1 MLTCDALATVVR
13 HGFTTRQLQLQ
24 PGERAG
30 RAWAAVAASVGCE
43 PGQIER
49 VRQVHGAQVRV
60 VSGPALEGAVPEAD
74 AAITRAPGTAVAV
87 VAADCVPVLLADQT
101 TGAVAAVHAGWRGTA
116 ADVVGAAVGALQ
128 REYGADPA
136 SMQAAVGPAIGPC
149 CYAVGPELVTA
160 FRQAGHSDERLD
172 RWFTRTAGRLT
183 LDLWKATRDLLEAS
197 GIPPANVHVARLCT
211 KTHRAVFESFRAD
224 GDKAGRMAAI
234 VVAPARR
241 PSAAAP

>member
-1 MLTCDALATVVR
+1 MLACDALAAVAR

-30 RAWAAVAASVGCE
+30 RAWAAVAASVGCD
-43 PGQIER
+43 GGRIER

-60 VSGPALEGAVPEAD
+60 VSGPASDGRVPEAD
-74 AAITRAPGTAVAV
+74 AAVTRVPGTAVAV
-87 VAADCVPVLLADQT
+87 VAADCVPVLLADPA

-116 ADVVGAAVGALQ
+116 ADVVGAAVSTLT
-128 REYGADPA
+128 REYGTDPA
-136 SMQAAVGPAIGPC
+136 SIVAAVGPAIGPC
-149 CYAVGPELVTA
+149 CYVVGPELVTA
-160 FRQAGHSDERLD
+160 FRQAGHAEERVD

-183 LDLWKATRDLLEAS
+183 LDLWKATRDLLEAAS
-197 GIPPANVHVARLCT
+197 IPAANIHVARLCT

-234 VVAPARR
+234 VVAP
-241 PSAAAP
+241 